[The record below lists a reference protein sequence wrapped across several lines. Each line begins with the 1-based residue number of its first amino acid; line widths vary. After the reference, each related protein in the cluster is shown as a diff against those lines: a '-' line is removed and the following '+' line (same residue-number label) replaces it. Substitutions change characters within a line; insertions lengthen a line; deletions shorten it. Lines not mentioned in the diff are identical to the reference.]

1 MVRSG
6 SVAREG
12 ESAMTVGKADKGK
25 EDRQGKVGAR
35 IGSGE
40 MKSMKQ
46 ASEKLM
52 NRRCVQVQ
60 ASKSDEHQRAE
71 WTIV

>member
-35 IGSGE
+35 IGSAE
-40 MKSMKQ
+40 MKNMKQ
-46 ASEKLM
+46 TSEKVT
-52 NRRCVQVQ
+52 NRQSVQVQ
-60 ASKSDEHQRAE
+60 ASKSDERQRAE
-71 WTIV
+71 WTVV